1 MALNNFDFFFIDDIW
16 EYEELDFGGLFNMVV
31 EVDNIFK
38 MEGFNV
44 IVMVDIFLVNDDDW
58 GVFCL
63 DVNVVDFKSWFEGYL
78 VIIKDI
84 L

>member
-1 MALNNFDFFFIDDIW
+1 MI
-16 EYEELDFGGLFNMVV
+16 V

-44 IVMVDIFLVNDDDW
+44 IVMVDIFWVNDDDW
-58 GVFCL
+58 GVLCL
-63 DVNVVDFKSWFEGYL
+63 DVNVVGFKSWFEGYL

-84 L
+84 LQFIVEGFFNLEDICWVCRGGDSEKV

>member
-1 MALNNFDFFFIDDIW
+1 MALSNFDFFFIDDIW
-16 EYEELDFGGLFNMVV
+16 EYEELDFGGLFNMIV

-44 IVMVDIFLVNDDDW
+44 IVMVDIFWVNDDDW
-58 GVFCL
+58 GVLCL
-63 DVNVVDFKSWFEGYL
+63 DVNVVGFKSWFEGYL